1 MSGGAARPAGWHTLP
16 RPHTLP
22 VDLLLLGQLLTE
34 AGSFLCALLLA
45 LTGCLQ
51 LLPNASQGF
60 LGTLQLLLQLLG
72 YFGQVPVLCLP

>member
-1 MSGGAARPAGWHTLP
+1 MSGEAAHPAGWHTLP
-16 RPHTLP
+16 RPCTLP
-22 VDLLLLGQLLTE
+22 VDLLLLCQLLTE
-34 AGSFLCALLLA
+34 AGGFLCALLLA

-72 YFGQVPVLCLP
+72 HLGQLPALCLP